1 MKKERN
7 SRYCHS
13 KEYDTYSYTD
23 TRYYG
28 LWVHGQGEKL
38 QVRLDPKRFQKVTY
52 HTFSPEQLAVM
63 NKRSSHYFHPP
74 KPLYESYHCN
84 EFCDTIKEMREKWEN
99 HFKPLIETARE
110 RIPKP
115 RELTAG
121 DCGLLMCGIMDP
133 DEAQTWANFEN
144 LTNSMDYHS
153 ECVDIVVSLYAQFLH
168 LFASQIEAVTVRV
181 LSDEKAVTDKFDRNS
196 LYGTAVGKEKAVEEL
211 PSFRYYDKLYCVWNF
226 IKHNSTSTFK
236 KLHERYPEALL
247 SGTYRQGDLA
257 IQYLNISDQL
267 ILELMEGCSA
277 FFREYCELVFSESYA
292 EAQWN
297 YGRYFTSIVYDEIET
312 YTNPLGLP
320 WYL

>member
-7 SRYCHS
+7 SRYCTC

-63 NKRSSHYFHPP
+63 NKRSSHYYHPP

-84 EFCDTIKEMREKWEN
+84 EFCDTIMELRKKWEN
-99 HFKPLIETARE
+99 HFKPLIEIARE

-115 RELTAG
+115 RDLTAG

-144 LTNSMDYHS
+144 LTNSTDYHS

-181 LSDEKAVTDKFDRNS
+181 LSAEKAVTVPPWEKKKPWRNCP
-196 LYGTAVGKEKAVEEL
+196 
-211 PSFRYYDKLYCVWNF
+211 PSG
-226 IKHNSTSTFK
+226 ITISSI
-236 KLHERYPEALL
+236 A
-247 SGTYRQGDLA
+247 SG
-257 IQYLNISDQL
+257 ISLNITVRPPL
-267 ILELMEGCSA
+267 K
-277 FFREYCELVFSESYA
+277 SYT
-292 EAQWN
+292 
-297 YGRYFTSIVYDEIET
+297 RDIPRRCFPVHIVRVI
-312 YTNPLGLP
+312 
-320 WYL
+320 